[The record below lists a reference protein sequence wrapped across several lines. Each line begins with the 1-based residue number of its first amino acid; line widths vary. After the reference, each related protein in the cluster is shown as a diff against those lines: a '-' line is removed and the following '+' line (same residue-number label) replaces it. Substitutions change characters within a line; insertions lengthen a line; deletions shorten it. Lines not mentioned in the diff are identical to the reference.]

1 MPVNADAVC
10 EATTSTG
17 TGPLTLAG
25 AYTSYFTFAD
35 SFSVGQ
41 SGIPYTIEAIDDAT
55 GVPTGDREI
64 GYGTLTDATT
74 FTRNTVVRSTNSNAK
89 VNFGTGAKRVFNG
102 PIAEFS
108 NTVDTSLVSLVW
120 GTPGAESANAIEI
133 PATLIDFAGL
143 PLESNQVDVQLV
155 VTDGAADNEP
165 SSTATLS
172 AAGSPVGT
180 VLAGSGTATLVM
192 RTDAVGELAV
202 KVSETAAGFRYLWV
216 KNGGQARLWVR
227 SSTGVLELT
236 FA

>member
-1 MPVNADAVC
+1 MPSADAVC
-10 EATTSTG
+10 EATTTTG

-25 AYTSYFTFAD
+25 AYTSYFTFAS
-35 SFSVGQ
+35 SFDVGQ
-41 SGIPYTIEAIDDAT
+41 SGIPYTVEAIDDD

-74 FTRNTVVRSTNSNAK
+74 FTRNTVVRSSNGNAL
-89 VNFGTGAKRVFNG
+89 VDLATGTKRVFNG
-102 PIAEFS
+102 PLAELS
-108 NTVDTSLVSLVW
+108 NTVDASLVSLVW
-120 GTPGAESANAIEI
+120 GTPGVESANAIEI

-143 PLESNQVDVQLV
+143 PLESNQVDVQIV

-172 AAGSPVGT
+172 AAGSSVGT

-192 RTDAVGELAV
+192 RTDAAGELAV

-236 FA
+236 FS